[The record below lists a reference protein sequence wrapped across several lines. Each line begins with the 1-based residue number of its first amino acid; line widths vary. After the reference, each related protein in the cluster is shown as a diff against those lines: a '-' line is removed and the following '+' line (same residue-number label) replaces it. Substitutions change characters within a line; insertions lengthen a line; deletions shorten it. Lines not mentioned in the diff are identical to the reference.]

1 MMPCSACVQVQA
13 DAQQWAEVPLTTSVV
28 PRPWPKSRR
37 EVAPNAFRITVPEG
51 SLAEL
56 ALPVPARAL
65 FGARGRDALRAFR
78 FCFAMM
84 RSVSAASAA
93 DGSC

>member
-1 MMPCSACVQVQA
+1 MLPCVQVQA

-56 ALPVPARAL
+56 GLPIADPQQALKNDTFYWKLDEFPMKSPIKSNKIAV
-65 FGARGRDALRAFR
+65 F
-78 FCFAMM
+78 
-84 RSVSAASAA
+84 
-93 DGSC
+93 